1 MYKLNIDKSMG
12 VATNLIVGRVQDL
25 PYEKFSFKVYDKSEI
40 IDLTGA
46 SIEFRGINAIGGKIV
61 QMDVNITNAKSG
73 EFEFEVPKIFYST
86 MGKFTNA
93 YFLIKRKGRA
103 DSTEDLLINVLS
115 GTEVSE
121 EDAQIVIDGLDK
133 VIEDTIEKVSK
144 DLQIKIDKQIAE
156 MNTKITKLDGDVKR
170 IDKVVKD
177 AEVKMNKLV
186 VDTTANIEQLKK
198 DFEAKLTQLDLKIV
212 DFDKSIVA
220 FEKRLQDL
228 TALID
233 SKNLITQ
240 EDIARMD
247 FVTNTQLISKRYV
260 SESQL
265 IAKKYVSES
274 QLTSKN
280 YVNNQELINMRF
292 VKHSEM
298 GNLLH
303 NYPTTGFLRKNPVND
318 LNELKESGLFTF
330 DVTTKNVPTTGFL
343 TVTCKMRNND
353 SGSQIAESIG
363 EVGTSK
369 LWNRTLVDGTW
380 SKWEP
385 LHQLSP
391 TVNELKLTVSKPFTD
406 GGETVL
412 TAVEHPNGLIQVG
425 INIYVTCTAGE
436 FNTITEVTRVPEKYK
451 PDERSERST
460 AFGNRGAG
468 GYIQLNPSGVIN
480 GNSIDAKTFTY
491 FQGQLSYTIARYMK

>member
-1 MYKLNIDKSMG
+1 MYKLNINKSMG

-25 PYEKFSFKVYDKSEI
+25 PYEKFSFKVYDKTEI

-46 SIEFRGINAIGGKIV
+46 IIEFRGVNAIGGKIV
-61 QMDVNITNAKSG
+61 QLDVKITNAKAG
-73 EFEFEVPKIFYST
+73 EFEFEVPEVFYST

-93 YFLIKRKGRA
+93 YFLIKREGRA

-115 GTEVSE
+115 GTEVSD

-144 DLQIKIDKQIAE
+144 DLLIKIDQQLVD
-156 MNTKITKLDGDVKR
+156 MNAKITKLDGDVKR

-240 EDIARMD
+240 EDIDRMG
-247 FVTNTQLISKRYV
+247 FVTNTQLISKR
-260 SESQL
+260 
-265 IAKKYVSES
+265 YVSES

-330 DVTTKNVPTTGFL
+330 DVATKNVPTTGFL
-343 TVTCKMRNND
+343 TVTCKMRNNT

-369 LWNRTLVDGTW
+369 LWNRAIVNGTW
-380 SKWEP
+380 SNWEP
-385 LHQLSP
+385 LHTPDVATTSSNGLMSSKDKASLDNLSYD
-391 TVNELKLTVSKPFTD
+391 TGWLKLAFESGYTEFYSCNVKYKSGRVSFKGAFDTTKGKGVVAKLPSSIPKVDDVRSFVVPQRSSL
-406 GGETVL
+406 GEM
-412 TAVEHPNGLIQVG
+412 AV
-425 INIYVTCTAGE
+425 IYVRPQHD
-436 FNTITEVTRVPEKYK
+436 IEVV
-451 PDERSERST
+451 SLGST
-460 AFGNRGAG
+460 SKSVFLDFE
-468 GYIQLNPSGVIN
+468 YDI
-480 GNSIDAKTFTY
+480 
-491 FQGQLSYTIARYMK
+491 

>member
-25 PYEKFSFKVYDKSEI
+25 PYEKFSFKVYDKTEI

-46 SIEFRGINAIGGKIV
+46 IIEFRGVNAIGGKIV
-61 QMDVNITNAKSG
+61 QLDVKITNAKAG
-73 EFEFEVPKIFYST
+73 EFEFEVPEVFYST

-144 DLQIKIDKQIAE
+144 DLQIKIDKQISE

-177 AEVKMNKLV
+177 AEVKMNKLIA
-186 VDTTANIEQLKK
+186 DTTANIEQLKK
-198 DFEAKLTQLDLKIV
+198 DFEAKLKQLDVKVAEIDKKI
-212 DFDKSIVA
+212 A
-220 FEKRLQDL
+220 EFETRLQDL
-228 TALID
+228 IKLID
-233 SKNLITQ
+233 AKNLITQ

-247 FVTNTQLISKRYV
+247 FVTNTQLISKR
-260 SESQL
+260 
-265 IAKKYVSES
+265 YVSES

-330 DVTTKNVPTTGFL
+330 DVATKNVPTTGFL
-343 TVTCKMRNND
+343 TVTCKMRNNN

-369 LWNRTLVDGTW
+369 LWNRTIVDDTW

-391 TVNELKLTVSKPFTD
+391 TVKELKLTVLKPFTD

-436 FNTITEVTRVPEKYK
+436 FTGMSEICTVPDKYK
-451 PDERSERST
+451 PDGRSERST
-460 AFGNRGAG
+460 GFGNRGAG
-468 GYIQLNPSGVIN
+468 GYIQLNQAGTIL

-491 FQGQLSYTIARYMK
+491 FQGQISYTIARYMK